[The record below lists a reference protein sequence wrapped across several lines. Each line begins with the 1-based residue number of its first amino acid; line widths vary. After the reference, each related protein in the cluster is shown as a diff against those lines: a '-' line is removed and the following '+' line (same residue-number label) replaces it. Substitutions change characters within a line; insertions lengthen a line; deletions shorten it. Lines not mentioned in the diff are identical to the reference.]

1 MVYGD
6 YLYIGE
12 YNDEEIALEDVLFN
26 KNFNFINANLEQS
39 VNLYRMDKDENIELV
54 VGDADEMFPDGSLT
68 GYGSGFDR
76 NENQYI
82 WRMQVYDGKL
92 YVGTFDTSSLLE
104 PVGQFTNGDLLKM
117 TPEEWK
123 SQINYLKELIA
134 VMQSKKTSPS
144 EEITASD
151 LDNDLT
157 SEQKSSAVKLG
168 NDKKAINSIGMQE
181 IDEAA
186 EINAQL
192 TELNS
197 MINDN
202 VSEEF
207 LNKYS
212 DIYNELQTLYP
223 ELPSIVTDAYN
234 SLISKDTLESI
245 RSIITC
251 GVYMSKAERG
261 FDLYTID
268 EDNNVEVITTNG
280 FGDPYNHGCRVF
292 AVTDSGLTIGTANPF
307 YGTQVWSLESD
318 GAVYDD
324 FDVNRDGYVD
334 ISDCTYIQKYLAQL
348 ISVPEGFD
356 EYADLDGDGV
366 VSIMDTTY
374 LQEYLANN
382 F

>member
-1 MVYGD
+1 
-6 YLYIGE
+6 
-12 YNDEEIALEDVLFN
+12 
-26 KNFNFINANLEQS
+26 
-39 VNLYRMDKDENIELV
+39 
-54 VGDADEMFPDGSLT
+54 
-68 GYGSGFDR
+68 
-76 NENQYI
+76 
-82 WRMQVYDGKL
+82 
-92 YVGTFDTSSLLE
+92 
-104 PVGQFTNGDLLKM
+104 
-117 TPEEWK
+117 
-123 SQINYLKELIA
+123 
-134 VMQSKKTSPS
+134 
-144 EEITASD
+144 
-151 LDNDLT
+151 
-157 SEQKSSAVKLG
+157 
-168 NDKKAINSIGMQE
+168 
-181 IDEAA
+181 
-186 EINAQL
+186 
-192 TELNS
+192 
-197 MINDN
+197 
-202 VSEEF
+202 
-207 LNKYS
+207 
-212 DIYNELQTLYP
+212 
-223 ELPSIVTDAYN
+223 
-234 SLISKDTLESI
+234 
-245 RSIITC
+245 
-251 GVYMSKAERG
+251 MSKAERG